1 MCIRDRYW
9 SEALANQDKDET
21 LKARFTPV
29 AEKMKKHKDVI
40 LQELID
46 AQGHP
51 VDIEGYYQPNIERV
65 NDEMRASDTLNN
77 ILSEI
82 E

>member
-1 MCIRDRYW
+1 
-9 SEALANQDKDET
+9 
-21 LKARFTPV
+21 
-29 AEKMKKHKDVI
+29 MKKHKDVI

-51 VDIEGYYQPNIERV
+51 VDIEGYYQPNIARV

-82 E
+82 K